1 VKLGQKGAALIKSR
15 EQLRLRAYK
24 ATPNEKWY
32 TIGWGHTG
40 PEITAD
46 TVWTLSQAEAAFAAD
61 TGKAAAAVMR
71 STDVPL
77 TQNQFDALVAF
88 TFNVGTEAEGHSTLC
103 RLVNARDFE
112 GAAAEFEKWNHQDGK
127 VLPGLTVRR
136 AQERDL
142 FLEVA

>member
-1 VKLGQKGAALIKSR
+1 MKLGQKGAALIKSR

-46 TVWTLSQAEAAFAAD
+46 TVWVLSQAEEAFAKD
-61 TGKAAAAVMR
+61 TGKAATAVMR
-71 STDVPL
+71 SVDVEL

-88 TFNVGTEAEGHSTLC
+88 TFNVGADAEGHSTLC
-103 RLVNARDFE
+103 RLINQRKWAE
-112 GAAAEFEKWNHQDGK
+112 AADEFGKWNHQDGK
-127 VLPGLTVRR
+127 VVPGLTVRR
-136 AQERDL
+136 EQERVL
-142 FLEVA
+142 FTS